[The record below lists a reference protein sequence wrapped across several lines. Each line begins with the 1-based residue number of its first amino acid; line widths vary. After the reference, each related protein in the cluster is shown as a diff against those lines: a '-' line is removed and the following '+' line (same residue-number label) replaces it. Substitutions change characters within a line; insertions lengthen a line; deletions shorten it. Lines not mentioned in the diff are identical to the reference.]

1 MTERVKT
8 ADEVISG
15 EIVLPSQFFRN
26 WRGER
31 ALKSAE
37 CQLLVAVLFDA
48 VECFQKHLVARDPAG
63 QRLFRDAVR
72 WIMEQQPVRRDE
84 PSTGFSFD
92 YICDVL
98 GIDADRVRNRLRN
111 WADSRLK
118 GDGART
124 ESVGSIGRVD
134 AGG

>member
-15 EIVLPSQFFRN
+15 DIVLPSQFFRN

-48 VECFQKHLVARDPAG
+48 VDCFQKYLQSRDPAG
-63 QRLFRDAVR
+63 QRLFRDAER
-72 WIMEQQPVRRDE
+72 WIMEQTPTRRDD
-84 PSTGFSFD
+84 PATGFSFD

-98 GIDADRVRNRLRN
+98 SIDADRVRGKLRR
-111 WADSRLK
+111 WADERLNTSP
-118 GDGART
+118 AAAA
-124 ESVGSIGRVD
+124 SV
-134 AGG
+134 